1 MRALLL
7 AALLALVAP
16 AVASAAN
23 GATIVARDLPVG
35 GARTAAGAAAPSVF
49 DLVGFHWQGSGGVLF
64 RTHAVTGG
72 WSSWRPVAP
81 EAEDLPDPGSREARL
96 RRAWRLGSPYWV
108 GASDRVAYR
117 TIGDVRRLR
126 AWYVRSPVDRTPLRT
141 TAMTGTPKIVLRR
154 AWGANEEITRGSPR
168 YARAVSFAVVHHTAG
183 SNAYTRAQSAAI
195 VRGIELYHVRG
206 NGWNDIGY
214 NFLVDKYGQVF
225 EGRAGGIERSVI
237 GAHAEGFNT
246 GSTGVA
252 VIGNYSSTRI
262 SPAAQRALVAL
273 LAWRLDVAHV
283 DPLSTLTW
291 RSGGNPEYRLGKAVK
306 LRAISGHRDTG
317 PTSCPGG
324 ALYSRLPEIARGVAA
339 TGLPKLYAPQAVG
352 GLGGPVRFTARLSA
366 PGAWTVTVRGAAG
379 SVVARGRGTGAAVA
393 WTWNAAR
400 ITTGSFTWTVEAG
413 TRTRPASGRI
423 GKAPPLPPPLP
434 PPPPSSAIVTGLTA
448 APPVLSPDGDGIDDT
463 LAVSYALAARASVT
477 AAVVDAT
484 GTVVAT
490 PFAGQLQSA
499 RLQTFSYAADGL
511 ADGSYELVISAAGK
525 DGRTGRL
532 EAPFAVDRTLSGLA
546 LGTPDL
552 TPNGDG
558 LDDTLGIA
566 FNLASSANV
575 VVQIEQAGA
584 VVASV
589 VNESLPAG
597 PVQLTWDG
605 TTPSG
610 PAPAGTYDAVVL
622 ADGPFGRTRHAV
634 SFTVTR

>member
-1 MRALLL
+1 MRLLWVS
-7 AALLALVAP
+7 AVIFFAVP
-16 AVASAAN
+16 AVAWASG
-23 GATIVARDLPVG
+23 GASIVSRDLPVG
-35 GARTAAGAAAPSVF
+35 GARTPAGAASSTGF
-49 DLVGFHWQGSGGVLF
+49 GLVGFHWQGNGRVLF
-64 RTHAVTGG
+64 RTRAVSGRWT
-72 WSSWRPVAP
+72 SWRPVAP
-81 EAEDLPDPGSREARL
+81 EAEDLPDPRSTESK
-96 RRAWRLGSPYWV
+96 RRAGWRLGSPYWV

-126 AWYVRSPVDRTPLRT
+126 AWYVWSPVERAPLRA
-141 TAMTGTPKIVLRR
+141 TAMAGTPKIVMRR
-154 AWGANEEITRGSPR
+154 AWHANEEITRGATR
-168 YARAVSFAVVHHTAG
+168 YAHSVSFAVVHHTAG

-225 EGRAGGIERSVI
+225 EGRAGGIERNVI
-237 GAHAEGFNT
+237 GAHAQGFNT

-262 SPAAQRALVAL
+262 SPAALHALVGL
-273 LAWRLDVAHV
+273 LAWRLAVAHV

-317 PTSCPGG
+317 PTSCPGA
-324 ALYSRLPEIARGVAA
+324 ALYSRLPEIARAVAS

-366 PGAWTVTVRGAAG
+366 AAAWTVTVRSVAG
-379 SVVARGRGTGAAVA
+379 SVVARGRGTGATVA

-400 ITTGSFTWTVEAG
+400 IASGSYTWTMEAG
-413 TRTRPASGRI
+413 PQTRPASGTI
-423 GKAPPLPPPLP
+423 GKGAPLP
-434 PPPPSSAIVTGLTA
+434 PPPPPASLVSKLTA
-448 APPVLSPDGDGIDDT
+448 TPPVLSPDGDGIDDALT
-463 LAVSYALAARASVT
+463 VSYTLSSRASVT
-477 AAVVDAT
+477 ATVVDVT
-484 GTVVAT
+484 GAVMAT
-490 PFAGQLQSA
+490 PFAAQFQSA

-511 ADGSYELVISAAGK
+511 ADGSYKVVISAVGE
-525 DGRTGRL
+525 DGRAGRV

-546 LGTPDL
+546 LSTSDL

-558 LDDTLGIA
+558 VDDTLGIA

-584 VVASV
+584 VVAPV
-589 VNESLPAG
+589 VTESLSAG

-610 PAPAGTYDAVVL
+610 PVGAGTYDAVVL

-634 SFTVTR
+634 SFAVTR